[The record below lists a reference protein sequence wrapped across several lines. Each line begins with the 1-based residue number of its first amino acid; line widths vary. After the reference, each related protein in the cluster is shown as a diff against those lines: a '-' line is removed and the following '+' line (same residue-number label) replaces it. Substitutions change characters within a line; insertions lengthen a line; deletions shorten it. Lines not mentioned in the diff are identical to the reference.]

1 MIYVTGDI
9 HGDQVLWHKRID
21 SFLKAGDTILIP
33 GDFGVGFFNGRF
45 WSEELFFDYLANKEY
60 SICFCSGNHE
70 NFDKLSRY
78 QISEWNGG
86 RVHFIRPNVIHLMRG
101 ELYNISGKTL
111 FAFGGGYSIDK
122 ERRIPGVSW
131 WPQEMP
137 SEEEYRNG
145 SEHLKQCG
153 YKVDYIITHS
163 APADTVDYMSRL
175 GKVRSILAEER
186 PLADYLTE
194 VEEKSQF
201 GKWFFGHYHIDE
213 ELPKNQYVIFN
224 AIRELDSG
232 KLVEMRNRQ

>member
-70 NFDKLSRY
+70 NF
-78 QISEWNGG
+78 
-86 RVHFIRPNVIHLMRG
+86 
-101 ELYNISGKTL
+101 ISGKTL

-122 ERRIPGVSW
+122 ERRIHGVSW

-186 PLADYLTE
+186 PLADYLME
-194 VEEKSQF
+194 VEEKSQY

-213 ELPKNQYVIFN
+213 ELPKKQYVIFN